1 MSGMRCSSEIAL
13 NCTLP
18 GSTEDGLGHR
28 PDHVDVEA
36 LDLAAERVE
45 EAEVVGALVH
55 PGDEVAAGAD
65 LRHERARR
73 HLRRA
78 GRAQAA
84 RRRIAGVRGGRAHR
98 LGPGGRPDGG
108 RVTRLGRGR
117 RGPQRQPGRGDHHQD
132 RPPPGHAGTRP
143 RVHRYSASRRLRPQA
158 QPPTITSDAT
168 IMPTASPV
176 NASRP
181 LRALAAKTAWWV
193 VDPLAEGRGQPRETG
208 GGVAA
213 QRGLHGGAV
222 IPGVVLGAQRR
233 VRLVPGPGLRRDVGP
248 RTPAPAAACTAA
260 SSVPGPGPRSFCW
273 AR

>member
-1 MSGMRCSSEIAL
+1 MSTVPLVMSGMRCASDIAL
-13 NCTLP
+13 NCNLARV
-18 GSTEDGLGHR
+18 TEDGLGHR

-84 RRRIAGVRGGRAHR
+84 RRRIASGRGRAR
-98 LGPGGRPDGG
+98 SPPWPPPPPDLATL
-108 RVTRLGRGR
+108 TRRGRGR
-117 RGPQRQPGRGDHHQD
+117 RGPQRQPGRRDHHQE

-158 QPPTITSDAT
+158 QPATITSDAT

-181 LRALAAKTAWWV
+181 LRALEAKTAWWV
-193 VDPLAEGRGQPRETG
+193 SIPSLSVADSRAKL
-208 GGVAA
+208 VAA
-213 QRGLHGGAV
+213 SPLSA
-222 IPGVVLGAQRR
+222 
-233 VRLVPGPGLRRDVGP
+233 DF
-248 RTPAPAAACTAA
+248 TAAA
-260 SSVPGPGPRSFCW
+260 
-273 AR
+273 